1 MRVMSLRATEDGVE
15 PPVLLHNVY
24 MKKKEYSHV
33 MNSAS

>member
-24 MKKKEYSHV
+24 MKKEYSHV